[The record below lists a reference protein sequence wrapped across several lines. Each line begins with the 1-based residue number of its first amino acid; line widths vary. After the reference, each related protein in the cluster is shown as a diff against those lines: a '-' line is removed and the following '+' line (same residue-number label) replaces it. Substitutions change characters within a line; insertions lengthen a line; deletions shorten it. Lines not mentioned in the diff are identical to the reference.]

1 MEALRG
7 FCSPLRDRGYKDHR
21 RPLSVAHRF
30 VYIYILCGCMCVG
43 AMLTGVSFFRNHI
56 RKDIVHPARPVPV
69 AFPLFD

>member
-7 FCSPLRDRGYKDHR
+7 FYSPLRDRGYKDHR

-30 VYIYILCGCMCVG
+30 VYILCGYMCVG
-43 AMLTGVSFFRNHI
+43 AMLASVSFFRNHI
-56 RKDIVHPARPVPV
+56 RKDVVHPARPVPV